1 MALVTHQMQGSYVTF
16 PSRPLPWI
24 RGIKLKRY
32 VTTLHIAGRKDDSFL
47 LKRNISSRP
56 KPKALRIS
64 AFKGNAR
71 NDEPGGRAS
80 GSKSAK
86 NSVKLKE
93 SGDPIT
99 ESSKANDVS
108 LSYTPEANESVSSP
122 AIHRLFKK
130 WLTNLRT
137 QSSDQVVDGIIGE
150 EPSPTDTSESE
161 LRTQKKE
168 TNALLKAVWCH
179 CLSLDATVKIPLLI
193 FIPLYLA
200 VNVIYGAEVSKD
212 LTPLWILGPVILA
225 LYIKMLG
232 WLFALYVFSFKQTVK
247 VIKNL
252 PTYFTVAYSYIVQGK
267 LKEEVYARFWRPV
280 VNFKNMNYKE
290 SSKRKLKELEE
301 WIGEKF
307 IDFVESIW
315 PYYCR
320 TIRFLKRANLI

>member
-47 LKRNISSRP
+47 LKRNISLRP

-137 QSSDQVVDGIIGE
+137 QSSDQVVDDIIGE
-150 EPSPTDTSESE
+150 EPSPTDISESE
-161 LRTQKKE
+161 LGTQKKE

-179 CLSLDATVKIPLLI
+179 FLSLDATVKIPLLI